1 MYSIQLFTVAD
12 TGKKSLNLPFF
23 TETQKFAVAGLEVFN
38 TFELLEVMK
47 TRNGKLFAWTF
58 LEKKTWKS

>member
-47 TRNGKLFAWTF
+47 TRNGKLFA
-58 LEKKTWKS
+58 